1 MKVLRIIGSVLAGL
15 LLLAGVA
22 WLLRSN
28 PVGPIAGR
36 AVTGSEVPY
45 PADWGFTDEHFTIAV
60 EVRPDAPHSVT
71 VICFVHQGDLYV
83 PAQGGSSKNWTKYAI
98 EDPRV
103 RIKVGDQVFAARVN
117 RVTDMELESLLAS
130 AAKKYDRLAEQEE
143 LPEDIWLFQIA
154 PREG

>member
-1 MKVLRIIGSVLAGL
+1 MKILKILGTVLAGL
-15 LLLAGVA
+15 VLLAGVA

-28 PVGPIAGR
+28 PLGPISGR

-60 EVRPDAPHSVT
+60 EVRPDDPHSVT

-83 PAQGGSSKNWTKYAI
+83 PAQDGSSKNWPKYAL

-103 RIKVGDQVFAARVN
+103 RVKVGDQVFAARAI
-117 RVTDMELESLLAS
+117 RVTDMEIESLLAS
-130 AAKKYDRLAEQEE
+130 AAKKYDRLAEQDD
-143 LPEDIWLFQIA
+143 LPEDLWLFQIA
-154 PREG
+154 QREG

>member
-1 MKVLRIIGSVLAGL
+1 MKVLKIIGAALAGL
-15 LLLAGVA
+15 VLLAGVA

-45 PADWGFTDEHFTIAV
+45 PADWRFTDEHFTIAV
-60 EVRPDAPHSVT
+60 EVRPDDPHSVT

-83 PAQGGSSKNWTKYAI
+83 PAQDGSSKSWPKYAL

-103 RIKVGDQVFAARVN
+103 RIKVGDQVFAARAN
-117 RVTDMELESLLAS
+117 RVGDVEIESLLAS
-130 AAKKYDRLAEQEE
+130 AAMKYDQLAEREE